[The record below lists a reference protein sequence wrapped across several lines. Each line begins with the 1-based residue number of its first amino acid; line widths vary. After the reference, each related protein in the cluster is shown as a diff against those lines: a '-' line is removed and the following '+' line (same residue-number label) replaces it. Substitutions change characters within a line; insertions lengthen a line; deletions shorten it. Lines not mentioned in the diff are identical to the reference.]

1 VHNQARGDDVAA
13 DRFST
18 AARLKAI
25 GEQAQAHVY
34 RATGRQPDGSPARR
48 NKLTGRAALL
58 ALTVCAL
65 VVALAYPTRQYLAQ
79 RSEIAAQRR
88 QAEQAQ
94 QQVEQLREQKARWS
108 DPDFVKAQAR
118 AQLHFVMPD
127 ESGYTMLDRPGAG
140 DDQSAAAGA
149 NRPWYDNVW
158 DGLNATDARR

>member
-1 VHNQARGDDVAA
+1 VAA

-18 AARLKAI
+18 AARIKAI
-25 GEQAQAHVY
+25 GEQAQARVY
-34 RATGRQPDGSPARR
+34 RATGRQADGRPIRR

-79 RSEIAAQRR
+79 RSEIDGQRR
-88 QAEQAQ
+88 QAQLAQ
-94 QQVEQLREQKARWS
+94 RQVEQLREQQARWS
-108 DPDFVKAQAR
+108 DPDYVKAQAR

-127 ESGYTMLDRPGAG
+127 ESGYTMLGRRGSASGP
-140 DDQSAAAGA
+140 DQSSDAGA

-158 DGLNATDARR
+158 DGVNSADAQH